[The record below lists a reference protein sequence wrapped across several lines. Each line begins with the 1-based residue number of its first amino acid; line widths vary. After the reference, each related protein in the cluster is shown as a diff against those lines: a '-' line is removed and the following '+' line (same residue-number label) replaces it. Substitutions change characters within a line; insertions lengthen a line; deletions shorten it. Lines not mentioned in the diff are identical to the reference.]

1 MYSYQLHAEIQ
12 SVKDYIKALTV
23 IVFTIL
29 VILMIIGI
37 ALADTRRTVKAQAQ
51 TEAEEKTIEAI
62 TTAPAP
68 TPDMDAVVIDLPQP
82 DAKTLGGWQDFTAT
96 AYCGCAK
103 CNGEW
108 SDGTHAVSA
117 TGAELTTDWSIAA
130 DFAVLPPHTVVEIQG
145 VGLRCVDD
153 CGGAI
158 KGNRIDVYFAN
169 HDEAMDFGVQ
179 HVLLRVCEDSD
190 Y

>member
-23 IVFTIL
+23 LVITIL
-29 VILMIIGI
+29 VIVMIIGI
-37 ALADTRRTVKAQAQ
+37 ALADTRQAVKAQAQ
-51 TEAEEKTIEAI
+51 TEAEEETIEAV

-68 TPDMDAVVIDLPQP
+68 TPEP
-82 DAKTLGGWQDFTAT
+82 DAKILGGWQDFTAT
-96 AYCGCAK
+96 AYCGCAE

-117 TGAELTTDWSIAA
+117 TGAELTADWSIAA

-169 HDEAMDFGVQ
+169 HDEALDFGVQ

-190 Y
+190 N